1 MKFLTKI
8 ISNLLAK
15 ALGAYVKKALE
26 KDKDLMK
33 AVKAADDRIETFKQ
47 DVIKRKKL
55 GMEIPDYLKPFDNE
69 E

>member
-47 DVIKRKKL
+47 
-55 GMEIPDYLKPFDNE
+55 ESNY
-69 E
+69 